1 MHMVRRPIHRATRVT
16 TALLATIAIAALAA
30 CGGSGDSG
38 SAARPADT
46 IVGAGA
52 TFPYPLYSQWAKDYA
67 NVNGIKLNYQPIGSG
82 GGISAIEADTVDFG
96 ASDAPLTTADLQTNK
111 LVQFPTCVGGVVLV
125 VNISG
130 VANDQLKLTPD
141 TLAAIYAGTITNW
154 NDPALAVANPGLKLP
169 DLAITPVHRADSSG
183 TTWIFSH
190 YLTAAAPTV
199 WTLGADKQINWPGGV
214 GGQKND
220 GVATAK
226 QVDGA
231 IGYVEYA
238 YAKQNAMATAELQNK
253 DGKFVAPSLAGF
265 AAAAAHAV
273 WNPAEGFGT
282 ILVDQAGPST
292 WPISGA
298 SFVLIRSTQ
307 TTPDRAKMALDF
319 FAWAYA
325 NGSNAADTLDYV
337 PMPQS
342 VVKQIEASWSQITSN
357 GTPVWK

>member
-1 MHMVRRPIHRATRVT
+1 MHKVRRLLHRTAAVT
-16 TALLATIAIAALAA
+16 AALLVAIALAALAA
-30 CGGSGDSG
+30 CGGSSG
-38 SAARPADT
+38 GSNARPADT

-67 NVNGIKLNYQPIGSG
+67 NVSGIKLNYQPIGSG

-96 ASDAPLTTADLQTNK
+96 ASDAPLTAADLQTNK

-130 VANDQLKLTPD
+130 IGKDQLRLTPD
-141 TLAAIYAGTITNW
+141 TLAGIYAGTITKW
-154 NDPALAVANPGLKLP
+154 NDPALKAANPSLNLP

-190 YLTAAAPTV
+190 YLSAASPTV

-220 GVATAK
+220 GVATAVK

-273 WNPAEGFGT
+273 WNPADGFGT
-282 ILVDQAGPST
+282 ILVDQPGSDT

-298 SFVLIRSTQ
+298 SFILIRGAQS
-307 TTPDRAKMALDF
+307 TPDRAKMALDF
-319 FAWAYA
+319 FAWAYR
-325 NGSNAADTLDYV
+325 NGAAAADTLDYV
-337 PMPQS
+337 PMPQP
-342 VVKQIEASWSQITSN
+342 VVKSIEASWSQITSN